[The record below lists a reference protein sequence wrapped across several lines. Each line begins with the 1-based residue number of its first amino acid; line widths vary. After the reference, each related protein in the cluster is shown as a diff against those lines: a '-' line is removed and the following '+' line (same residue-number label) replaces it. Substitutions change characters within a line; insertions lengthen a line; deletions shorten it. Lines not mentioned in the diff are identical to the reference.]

1 MYVYSLRRTEFTAE
15 VAPDLHCYWPLH
27 LLCRTTSIA
36 PPCAGE
42 WVRSSAAVQ
51 SAGRGLGAT
60 AGTVRARVCVVHL
73 RLVCARPCNV
83 VAHCVVVVH
92 YHHCQPRHRGWP
104 GTRAPHPGC
113 HHGRRRQHASHGA
126 PRRRQHASHGA
137 AASSLDPRR
146 PHGWNTSRPYDHR
159 GSVGTTPLDKYPR
172 QAARTRG
179 SHSMVSSQ
187 PHPPAVP
194 P

>member
-92 YHHCQPRHRGWP
+92 YHHCQPRHRRWP
-104 GTRAPHPGC
+104 GTRAPHLGC
-113 HHGRRRQHASHGA
+113 HHHGRRRQHASH
-126 PRRRQHASHGA
+126 RA

-146 PHGWNTSRPYDHR
+146 SHGYGTYRDPMTTEAMLAPPHWTS
-159 GSVGTTPLDKYPR
+159 TLDK
-172 QAARTRG
+172 
-179 SHSMVSSQ
+179 Q
-187 PHPPAVP
+187 PEHEGPTAW
-194 P
+194 

>member
-1 MYVYSLRRTEFTAE
+1 MTGPLQYTSF
-15 VAPDLHCYWPLH
+15 VAPPLSR
-27 LLCRTTSIA
+27 LLVLGNGCGRLPRCSR
-36 PPCAGE
+36 PAG
-42 WVRSSAAVQ
+42 R
-51 SAGRGLGAT
+51 RGLGAT

-83 VAHCVVVVH
+83 AAHRVVVVH

-146 PHGWNTSRPYDHR
+146 SHGYGTYRDPMTTEAMLAPPHWTS
-159 GSVGTTPLDKYPR
+159 TLDK
-172 QAARTRG
+172 
-179 SHSMVSSQ
+179 Q
-187 PHPPAVP
+187 PEHEGPTAW
-194 P
+194 

>member
-51 SAGRGLGAT
+51 SAGRPTWARSYSRYCT
-60 AGTVRARVCVVHL
+60 SPRVCSTPATS
-73 RLVCARPCNV
+73 VCTPLQRCSALCCCCPLPPLPTTPSSLARNPGP
-83 VAHCVVVVH
+83 APWLPPPRTQTTA
-92 YHHCQPRHRGWP
+92 CQP
-104 GTRAPHPGC
+104 
-113 HHGRRRQHASHGA
+113 
-126 PRRRQHASHGA
+126 PRRSLFLGSA
-137 AASSLDPRR
+137 AVPRV
-146 PHGWNTSRPYDHR
+146 WNISRPYDHR
-159 GSVGTTPLDKYPR
+159 GNVGTTPLDKYPR

-187 PHPPAVP
+187 PHPPAVSP
-194 P
+194 